1 MSTLAER
8 VAECLA
14 EVADRVK
21 VKESAAKTL
30 LARAVGIKPPSVY
43 DWLNG
48 TTKKLEG
55 GNLNRAAA
63 FFGVEAD
70 WLETGL
76 GPKRVPEK
84 SGDWWAG
91 DGKNN
96 LVFDGNKVIAAHEV
110 EENLEKYSAELQSEV
125 LAMSNLEPAPRPP
138 RAPADRYA
146 YVPVYNVKGGMGNG
160 SSYAH
165 EEIEGKHSYSQA
177 WLIEEGLAVSNL
189 VRMKGEG
196 DSMLPTI
203 ADGDTL
209 LINKSET
216 KINGRVYAFRVGD
229 EIRVK
234 RLFRQLDGRV
244 RVVSDNPDKNL
255 YPDEFLSVDDQ
266 PEIIGRVRD
275 RSGKNGL

>member
-1 MSTLAER
+1 MTTLAER

-14 EVADRVK
+14 EVADRLK

-63 FFGVEAD
+63 FFGVEPD
-70 WLETGL
+70 WLETGT
-76 GPKRVPEK
+76 GAKRLPET
-84 SGDWWAG
+84 SGDWPSTAN
-91 DGKNN
+91 DI
-96 LVFDGNKVIAAHEV
+96 LFDGAKALAKHDVQ
-110 EENLEKYSAELQSEV
+110 ENLKGYDAHADGAALAEPMFTPSPAGRLQSG
-125 LAMSNLEPAPRPP
+125 S
-138 RAPADRYA
+138 DRYVYIPA
-146 YVPVYNVKGGMGNG
+146 YNVTGGMGSG
-160 SSYAH
+160 RPSAH
-165 EEIEGKHSYSQA
+165 EEIEGRHSYSQA
-177 WLIEEGLAVSNL
+177 WLNREALSVQNL

-203 ADGDTL
+203 ADGDAL
-209 LINKSET
+209 LINKAER
-216 KINGRVYAFRVGD
+216 KIISGKVFAFRVGD
-229 EIRVK
+229 ELRVK

-244 RVVSDNPDKNL
+244 RVVSDNPDKAL
-255 YPDEFLSVDDQ
+255 YPDEFLSIDDT
-266 PEIIGRVRD
+266 PEIIGRVRE